1 MKTQTFRITLVVL
14 SLVVCI
20 TWKYCSNACYQWEF
34 CSPLQ
39 APCLTPGPRDASYTG
54 LSTVAEL
61 PRSAAV
67 PVEDG
72 AETGLANAIQQ
83 QNVVLQREHLWPWRL
98 PHLVVPLLEQLLL
111 LPEACDC
118 SHGCLSSP
126 YASPVRVSHIKYS
139 YLSFWRDLKSLSKE
153 MKKWW

>member
-39 APCLTPGPRDASYTG
+39 APCLTPGPRDASYMG

-83 QNVVLQREHLWPWRL
+83 QNVVLQREHL
-98 PHLVVPLLEQLLL
+98 
-111 LPEACDC
+111 
-118 SHGCLSSP
+118 
-126 YASPVRVSHIKYS
+126 
-139 YLSFWRDLKSLSKE
+139 
-153 MKKWW
+153 